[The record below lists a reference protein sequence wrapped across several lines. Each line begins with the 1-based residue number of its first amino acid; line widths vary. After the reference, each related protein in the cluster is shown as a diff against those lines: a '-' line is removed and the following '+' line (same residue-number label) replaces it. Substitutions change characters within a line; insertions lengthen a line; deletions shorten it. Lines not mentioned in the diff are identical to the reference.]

1 VSSDGIH
8 QESDGANADEKVL
21 HPFTKLA
28 IMYMGL
34 GLGLLLLFLGAGIM
48 TIPAVLG
55 VQVSFYF
62 GYILVGGLAFIMI
75 LTIHYLRKGKKIGA
89 YLFFVSLVI
98 YHLQYLPYMQYLLF
112 SFIPSGVV
120 SALFLTSVKHL
131 L

>member
-1 VSSDGIH
+1 MSSVDKN

-34 GLGLLLLFLGAGIM
+34 GLVLLLFLGAGMM

-120 SALFLTSVKHL
+120 SALLLISVKHL
-131 L
+131 R